1 VVTLIRRA
9 GQARFVVEQIDAY
22 GNPTPVSLSAPF
34 PAPRT
39 RLGRPTSQAKAT
51 YKQLVERMEAD
62 GWKLVGV
69 ARSEWYAMVFELRPE
84 ERKRSGA

>member
-1 VVTLIRRA
+1 M
-9 GQARFVVEQIDAY
+9 
-22 GNPTPVSLSAPF
+22 
-34 PAPRT
+34 

-51 YKQLVERMEAD
+51 HKQLVERMEAD

-69 ARSEWYAMVFELRPE
+69 ARSEWYAMVFELPPE